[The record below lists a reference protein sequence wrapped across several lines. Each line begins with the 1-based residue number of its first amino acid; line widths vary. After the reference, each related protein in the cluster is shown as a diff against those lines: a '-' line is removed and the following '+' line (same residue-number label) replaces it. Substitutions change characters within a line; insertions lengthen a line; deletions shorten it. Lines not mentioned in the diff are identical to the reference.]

1 MSAEKDPI
9 APPGS
14 GRAIANGIPGARY
27 IEIAGAYTP
36 SRYSKWND
44 VPPWCWNTW
53 QKPSAN
59 SRGEAEMLIARIFV
73 ALWFLLSLG
82 LSLAGWFEQFSSPTL
97 FGIGAVAASI
107 GFAVLHSRFEQF
119 RGFVRVRSLKRI
131 TIGQTLRF
139 YGILAFYKA
148 YHHILPVSFAVPT
161 GIIDVVFAASSFF
174 VAARLV
180 SADGKPK
187 PGFAAWH
194 ILGLAGLATSAIL
207 AVLTSSNRF
216 GMTPNGITS
225 QTMTQFPISLVPT
238 FIGPLVLVFHL
249 VALTAGHPPKK

>member
-1 MSAEKDPI
+1 
-9 APPGS
+9 
-14 GRAIANGIPGARY
+14 
-27 IEIAGAYTP
+27 
-36 SRYSKWND
+36 
-44 VPPWCWNTW
+44 
-53 QKPSAN
+53 
-59 SRGEAEMLIARIFV
+59 MLIARIFV
-73 ALWFLLSLG
+73 ILWFLLSLG
-82 LSLAGWFEQFSSPTL
+82 LSLAGWFERFLSPAL

-107 GFAVLHSRFEQF
+107 GFAVLHSRFERF
-119 RGFVRVRSLKRI
+119 RGFVKARSLRRI

-139 YGILAFYKA
+139 YGILAFFKA

-161 GIIDVVFAASSFF
+161 GVIDVIFAASSFF
-174 VAARLV
+174 VAAHLV

-216 GMTPNGITS
+216 GMTPDGITS

-249 VALTAGHPPKK
+249 VALTGAKQQK